1 MKRGVNFFILSII
14 LLVVTLLSWQSV
26 TASEKIFVPTD
37 GTKTIKLGK
46 QGLFLSNLPT
56 NVRFAEIEKLTPPLR
71 AIYTLGIDIAY
82 RGPVLDI
89 SFIDAK
95 LKPVSPTPTLTS
107 VYFNLSEPEVEMW
120 KEGGESKIAIWYF
133 NKNSEEWQLCPP
145 RLIPEKLDNGKYDRL
160 ACFVMGN
167 GLYLLGKMELDPVF
181 PLWFKPHDP
190 DKETEKEISIVVQ
203 GYSYPNFKSLHLY
216 K

>member
-1 MKRGVNFFILSII
+1 MKRRIKIVIVGAIM
-14 LLVVTLLSWQSV
+14 LVGMLFSWQSV
-26 TASEKIFVPTD
+26 TAEEKILVPTD

-56 NVRFAEIEKLTPPLR
+56 AVRFVEIEKLTPPLR
-71 AIYTLGIDIAY
+71 PIYTLGIDIAY

-89 SFIDAK
+89 NFIDAK
-95 LKPVSPTPTLTS
+95 LKPIIPTPTLTS

-120 KEGGESKIAIWYF
+120 NSGGVNKIAIWYF
-133 NKNSEEWQLCPP
+133 NKKAEEWQLCHP

-167 GLYLLGKMELDPVF
+167 GIYLLGKMELDPVF
-181 PLWFKPHDP
+181 PLWFKTQDD
-190 DKETEKEISIVVQ
+190 DKQENNPKVNQ
-203 GYSYPNFKSLHLY
+203 NYSFSYLRYYFIY
-216 K
+216 R